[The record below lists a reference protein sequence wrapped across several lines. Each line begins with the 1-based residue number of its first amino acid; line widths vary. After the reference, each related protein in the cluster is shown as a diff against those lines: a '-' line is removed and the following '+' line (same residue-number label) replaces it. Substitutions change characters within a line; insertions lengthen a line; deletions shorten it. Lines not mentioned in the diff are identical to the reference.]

1 MDGGRI
7 KRVAEMNTLR
17 RGTVIDI
24 DLEPVKGSE
33 TGKIR
38 PCVIVTND
46 TYNERLPV
54 IQVVPLTAWSER
66 KAAIVTNVVIDP
78 TRENGLDK
86 RSVADCLQTRPI
98 DHRLRLLRVRG
109 SLETE
114 IMVEI
119 DRALRVVFGL

>member
-1 MDGGRI
+1 
-7 KRVAEMNTLR
+7 MNGLR
-17 RGTVIDI
+17 RGTVI

-54 IQVVPLTAWSER
+54 VQVVPITGWTER
-66 KAAIVTNVVIDP
+66 KSVIVTNVVIDP
-78 TRENGLDK
+78 TEVNGLNK

-98 DHRLRLLRVRG
+98 DHRLRPVRIRG
-109 SLETE
+109 TLEAETLA
-114 IMVEI
+114 EI
-119 DRALRVVFGL
+119 DRALKAVFGL

>member
-1 MDGGRI
+1 M
-7 KRVAEMNTLR
+7 AEMNTLR

>member
-1 MDGGRI
+1 MSGL
-7 KRVAEMNTLR
+7 K

-24 DLEPVKGSE
+24 DLEPVRGSE

-54 IQVVPLTAWSER
+54 VQVVPITGWTER

-78 TRENGLDK
+78 TEENGLDK

-98 DHRLRLLRVRG
+98 DHRLRLVRVRG
-109 SLETE
+109 TLDAETLA
-114 IMVEI
+114 EI
-119 DRALRVVFGL
+119 DQALTRVFGL

>member
-1 MDGGRI
+1 
-7 KRVAEMNTLR
+7 MNMLR

-24 DLEPVKGSE
+24 DLEPVRGSE

-54 IQVVPLTAWSER
+54 IQVVPVTGWTER
-66 KAAIVTNVVIDP
+66 KSAIVTNVVIVP
-78 TRENGLDK
+78 TAENGLDK

-98 DHRLRLLRVRG
+98 DHRQRLVRVRG
-109 SLETE
+109 TLETAVME
-114 IMVEI
+114 EI
-119 DRALRVVFGL
+119 DRALKAVFSL

>member
-1 MDGGRI
+1 MSRL
-7 KRVAEMNTLR
+7 K

-54 IQVVPLTAWSER
+54 VQVVPITEWTER
-66 KAAIVTNVVIDP
+66 KSAIVTNVVIDP
-78 TRENGLDK
+78 TEENGLHK

-98 DHRLRLLRVRG
+98 DHRLRLVRVRG
-109 SLETE
+109 PLDAQ
-114 IMVEI
+114 IMEEI
-119 DRALRVVFGL
+119 DRALKAVFGL

>member
-1 MDGGRI
+1 MNEL
-7 KRVAEMNTLR
+7 KRGM
-17 RGTVIDI
+17 VIDI

-54 IQVVPLTAWSER
+54 VQVVPLTAWTER
-66 KAAIVTNVVIDP
+66 KAAIVTNVSIDA
-78 TRENGLDK
+78 TGENGLKK

-98 DHRLRLLRVRG
+98 DHRRRLVRVRG
-109 SLETE
+109 SLETG
-114 IMVEI
+114 IMEEI
-119 DRALRVVFGL
+119 DRALKAVFGL

>member
-1 MDGGRI
+1 MSRL
-7 KRVAEMNTLR
+7 K

-33 TGKIR
+33 TGRIR

-54 IQVVPLTAWSER
+54 VQVVPITGWTEKKS
-66 KAAIVTNVVIDP
+66 AIITNVVIDQ
-78 TRENGLDK
+78 TEDNGLRK

-98 DHRLRLLRVRG
+98 DHRLRLVRVRG
-109 SLETE
+109 SLEAQTME
-114 IMVEI
+114 EI
-119 DRALRVVFGL
+119 DRALKAVFAL